1 LDLAEKENKFSS
13 IDDFYFTLLIKIASF
28 MEDLQI
34 EIKKIIACVVDK
46 IAISYIKSNPSL
58 ITELQEFL
66 VRHNRNKMK
75 ERKENDIIV

>member
-13 IDDFYFTLLIKIASF
+13 LDDYYFTLLIKIASF

-46 IAISYIKSNPSL
+46 IAMSFIKNNTSL

-66 VRHNRNKMK
+66 VRHNRSKMK